1 VVFEGFESDF
11 DAEARRYLPTDA
23 PAECLGVAFE
33 RREQPDAIEGAGV
46 LHVNVQGFCSE
57 RILLD
62 VPRVQGSYRASVW
75 MRHGSIDAQLTA
87 VYPPE
92 SGLELL
98 TVKLAPS
105 GRTTSDG
112 WVELESNAFPID
124 GAAAQAVYLR
134 VTDVDDQGSEIDGI
148 ELLPDGAYWSSNS
161 CSGLGDSACGDGEI
175 CVHQRCRL
183 GRLYVPPLPS
193 DLVRQAMVDV
203 MQSKLRVFFGGRKT
217 RLEDLPEALAILES
231 IRWVDDAWAFW
242 HGWARAVNRLH
253 DWHTSL
259 SGPIGGI
266 GRNKRLDA
274 CFIEGVA
281 DLTQASWPS
290 DPRYRDLLVSH
301 VGSGDA
307 AGLTAGDR
315 LVAVDGKHPIE
326 WALGLRDAEW
336 GLWLASDSTVYAEVA
351 ERMRSLITKYAT
363 SFTVLRCAAGS
374 CAVVPET
381 IVVADLPEPQGG
393 RAVRCDN
400 RPFYHLQSGNP
411 AADHDVG
418 YQFFRGRIAGTSDQE
433 AIYGF
438 VWDTLA
444 GGGDPNGWVNGNIQT
459 AIDDFKANARGVILD
474 HRAGSGGTLDG
485 AELVTTLVRPPTT
498 PLVFHS
504 PMPVAGSLG
513 PDTAAEGVELF
524 KQFDSVSP
532 MRAGA
537 ADHDP
542 DLPVA
547 LLLHRDGSAS
557 DFMPFAM
564 KGAPKVR
571 LFAPFPT
578 AGAFS
583 TFYYLQ
589 YWGGVAL
596 QLASGDSIASDGRAL
611 LGHGVEPDVVV
622 QHTQSDLQA
631 GRDALHEAALAW
643 VRQELKP

>member
-1 VVFEGFESDF
+1 
-11 DAEARRYLPTDA
+11 
-23 PAECLGVAFE
+23 
-33 RREQPDAIEGAGV
+33 
-46 LHVNVQGFCSE
+46 
-57 RILLD
+57 
-62 VPRVQGSYRASVW
+62 
-75 MRHGSIDAQLTA
+75 
-87 VYPPE
+87 
-92 SGLELL
+92 
-98 TVKLAPS
+98 
-105 GRTTSDG
+105 
-112 WVELESNAFPID
+112 
-124 GAAAQAVYLR
+124 
-134 VTDVDDQGSEIDGI
+134 
-148 ELLPDGAYWSSNS
+148 
-161 CSGLGDSACGDGEI
+161 
-175 CVHQRCRL
+175 
-183 GRLYVPPLPS
+183 
-193 DLVRQAMVDV
+193 MVDV